1 MTHDTVSV
9 GRASVAPETRPNP
22 LRSFFTRH
30 PGLRSPLGLV
40 IPLLLLAIVIT
51 WINPVFMDGRNLFNV
66 FRQISIF
73 LVLGT
78 GMTIVMAARGID
90 LSVGSTVALSACV
103 GAIVMKTSGL
113 APGVSVPLAIVAG
126 VGIGALVG
134 FVNGLFVTTFKVP
147 PLIVTLGTLTAVRG
161 AAYLVMGPNQLRNF
175 PDAFS
180 FIGQGRVFGLPMAG
194 LIAVAVVLVGAFLMN
209 RTRFGTYVL
218 ALGGNRS
225 AAIRAGVR
233 VGRYEMLAYVLCG
246 AFAGLAGIML
256 ASRLDAAQAV
266 LGATMELHA
275 IAVVVLGGTLLFGG
289 FATLLG
295 TFLGAV
301 FLGVAENGLLLMGVP
316 FYWQQIVIGM
326 TLVVAVAIQLA
337 RFRRQGMTT
346 E

>member
-1 MTHDTVSV
+1 MTQNAVPVPVIPATKT
-9 GRASVAPETRPNP
+9 ATP
-22 LRSFFTRH
+22 LGFLQRH

-40 IPLLLLAIVIT
+40 VPLLLLALVISLV
-51 WINPVFMDGRNLFNV
+51 NPVFLDGRNLFNV

-78 GMTIVMAARGID
+78 GMTVVMAARGID
-90 LSVGSTVALSACV
+90 LSVGSNVALSACV
-103 GAIVMKTSGL
+103 SALVLKSGMDAGA
-113 APGVSVPLAIVAG
+113 AVPLAILAG
-126 VGIGALVG
+126 VGVGALVG
-134 FVNGLFVTTFKVP
+134 LVNGLFVTVFKVP

-180 FIGQGRVFGLPMAG
+180 FIGQGRVLGLPMAG
-194 LIAVAVVLVGAFLMN
+194 IIAVGVVLFGAYLMN

-218 ALGGNRS
+218 AVGGNRS
-225 AAIRAGVR
+225 AAIRAGIR
-233 VGRYEMLAYVLCG
+233 VGRYEMLAYVFSG
-246 AFAGLAGIML
+246 AAAGLAGIML

-266 LGATMELHA
+266 LGAMMELHA

-295 TFLGAV
+295 TFLGAA
-301 FLGVAENGLLLMGVP
+301 FLGVAENGLLLMRVP
-316 FYWQQIVIGM
+316 FYWQQVVIGL

>member
-1 MTHDTVSV
+1 MTDKAIPV
-9 GRASVAPETRPNP
+9 RAVPQAATKPQFS
-22 LRSFFTRH
+22 LFQRH
-30 PGLRSPLGLV
+30 PGLRAPLGLV
-40 IPLLLLAIVIT
+40 VPLVLLAVVIT
-51 WINPVFMDGRNLFNV
+51 LVNPVFLDARNLFNV

-73 LVLGT
+73 IVLGT

-103 GAIVMKTSGL
+103 TAIVLKSGL
-113 APGVSVPLAIVAG
+113 ADGVAVPLALLAG
-126 VGIGALVG
+126 VGVGALVG
-134 FVNGLFVTTFKVP
+134 LVNGTFVTVFKVP

-194 LIAVAVVLVGAFLMN
+194 LIAIAVLLLGAYLMN
-209 RTRFGTYVL
+209 RTRFGTYAL

-225 AAIRAGVR
+225 AAVRAGIR
-233 VGRYEMLAYVLCG
+233 VGRFEMLAYVLCG
-246 AFAGLAGIML
+246 ACAGLAGIML

-266 LGATMELHA
+266 LGAMMELHA

-295 TFLGAV
+295 TLLGAA
-301 FLGVAENGLLLMGVP
+301 FLGVAENGLLLMRVP
-316 FYWQQIVIGM
+316 FYWQQVVIGL

-337 RFRRQGMTT
+337 RFRRQGMTA